1 MLLNPLDLIWFVPA
15 WGSRGIVFIVAVYCA
30 IICFFLTV
38 TGFIQLNP
46 VFCAGYGLDF
56 VLSNK
61 ERGRISNAKS
71 FSAASQHFH
80 YVEFFGE

>member
-1 MLLNPLDLIWFVPA
+1 MFLLLLNI
-15 WGSRGIVFIVAVYCA
+15 A

-61 ERGRISNAKS
+61 ERGRISDAKS